1 MKQIFTL
8 LIATITLTFVACNK
22 ETPATQT
29 EALNNMLASKTWYLD
44 FIITGTS
51 TKSYLGQSTYFVTYL
66 KDGATK
72 DSDGLIGNYKLM
84 VANNQFQI
92 HVQVT
97 TANGNPLEVVYDII
111 SVGGNKLVLSKQV
124 ASGTPTQ
131 LYFTNK

>member
-92 HVQVT
+92 YVQVT